1 MRYLWPSLL
10 AAFCVVLVTGCGNG
24 RMNTRGRIVKGG
36 SPFTVPEDDFVRVT
50 FIPVMANGEK
60 PLTCYI
66 ADYNNQEGT
75 FKVLGA
81 DLTGIPRGKYR
92 VAVTHERKKKD
103 LFNGLYDVENT
114 RYVFDIDSSTQEI
127 VIDLDNPP
135 T

>member
-1 MRYLWPSLL
+1 M
-10 AAFCVVLVTGCGNG
+10 
-24 RMNTRGRIVKGG
+24 
-36 SPFTVPEDDFVRVT
+36 
-50 FIPVMANGEK
+50 
-60 PLTCYI
+60 
-66 ADYNNQEGT
+66 
-75 FKVLGA
+75 LGA